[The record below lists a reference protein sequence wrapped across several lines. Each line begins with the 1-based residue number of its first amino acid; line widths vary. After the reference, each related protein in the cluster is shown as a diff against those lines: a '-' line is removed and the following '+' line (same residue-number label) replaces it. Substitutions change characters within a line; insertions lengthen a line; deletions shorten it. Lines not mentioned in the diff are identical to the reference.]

1 MYRRRFALTTALA
14 ALTLVAAACGGGGD
28 EEAAADGTASV
39 SVTTFG
45 CEMWNTWAQ
54 SKGIYAK
61 HGLKVDLVKSTG
73 GSAAVA
79 AVLSGA
85 ADLGYVN
92 GYSAINAYNTG
103 FPIEMVAGANTNAA
117 PPAQPAQG
125 VFVGTDSPLKTVK
138 DLAGK
143 TIAVNELN
151 GLNQIVTTEWLK
163 KNGVDTE
170 SVRFVALPFSDQ
182 VPALL
187 SGKVDAA
194 QLGYSLLGDNNG
206 KVRSLADPFATAG
219 TVYIAT
225 YVASKAFVAK
235 GDTAERFH
243 DAMVETM
250 DALAKPENKDE
261 SFALLSACQKVPAE
275 TLKAQP
281 QNALSPSIDMAALN
295 TMADQMVDQKLIPK
309 KPDLDAFVPE
319 FARS

>member
-1 MYRRRFALTTALA
+1 MNRRFRIAATLT
-14 ALTLVAAACGGGGD
+14 ALTLAVTACGDGGTDTAGGGP
-28 EEAAADGTASV
+28 ATIK
-39 SVTTFG
+39 VTSFG
-45 CEMWNTWAQ
+45 CEIWNTWAEA
-54 SKGIYAK
+54 KGVFAK
-61 HGLKVDLVKSTG
+61 HDLKVELVKSTG

-103 FPIEMVAGANTNAA
+103 FPIEMVAGANTNAT
-117 PPAQPAQG
+117 PPAKPAQG
-125 VFVGTDSPLKTVK
+125 VFVGTNSPLQSAK

-151 GLNQIVTTEWLK
+151 GLNQIVTSTWLK
-163 KNGVDTE
+163 QNGVDVS

-206 KVRSLADPFATAG
+206 KVRSLADPFASAG

-235 GDTAERFH
+235 GDTAKRFH

-250 DALAKPENKDE
+250 DALGKPENTVE
-261 SFALLSACQKVPAE
+261 SFELLSACQKVPADVLE
-275 TLKAQP
+275 AQP
-281 QNALSPSIDMAALN
+281 QNAFSPSIDLAALN
-295 TMADQMVDQKLIPK
+295 TMAAQMVEQKILPK
-309 KPDLDAFVPE
+309 KPELDAFVPE

>member
-1 MYRRRFALTTALA
+1 MNRRRFGLAA
-14 ALTLVAAACGGGGD
+14 ALTALTLAATGCGDGGTD
-28 EEAAADGTASV
+28 TASGPATIK
-39 SVTTFG
+39 VTSFG
-45 CEMWNTWAQ
+45 CEIWNTWAEA
-54 SKGIYAK
+54 KGVFAK
-61 HGLKVDLVKSTG
+61 HDLKVELVKSTG

-92 GYSAINAYNTG
+92 GFSAINAYNTG
-103 FPIEMVAGANTNAA
+103 FPIEMVAGANTNAT
-117 PPAQPAQG
+117 PPAKPAQG
-125 VFVGTDSPLKTVK
+125 VFVGTNSPLKSAK

-151 GLNQIVTTEWLK
+151 GLNQIVTSTWLK
-163 KNGVDTE
+163 QNGVDV
-170 SVRFVALPFSDQ
+170 SGVRFVALPFSDQ

-194 QLGYSLLGDNNG
+194 QLGYSLLGDNND

-235 GDTAERFH
+235 GDTASRFH

-250 DALAKPENKDE
+250 DALGKPENTDE
-261 SFALLSACQKVPAE
+261 SFALLSACNKVPADV
-275 TLKAQP
+275 LKAQP
-281 QNALSPSIDMAALN
+281 QNALSPSVDLAALN
-295 TMADQMVDQKLIPK
+295 GMADQMVEQKIMPK

>member
-1 MYRRRFALTTALA
+1 MNRRRFGLAA
-14 ALTLVAAACGGGGD
+14 ALTALTLAATACGDGGTD
-28 EEAAADGTASV
+28 TASGPATIK
-39 SVTTFG
+39 VTSFG
-45 CEMWNTWAQ
+45 CEIWNTWAEA
-54 SKGIYAK
+54 KGVFAK
-61 HGLKVDLVKSTG
+61 HDLKVELVKSTG

-92 GYSAINAYNTG
+92 GFSAINAYNTG
-103 FPIEMVAGANTNAA
+103 FPIEMVAGANTNAL
-117 PPAQPAQG
+117 PPAKPAQG
-125 VFVGTDSPLKTVK
+125 VFVGTNSPLKTAK

-151 GLNQIVTTEWLK
+151 GLNQIVTSTWLK
-163 KNGVDTE
+163 QNGVDV
-170 SVRFVALPFSDQ
+170 SGVRFVALPFSDQ

-235 GDTAERFH
+235 GDTASRFH

-250 DALAKPENKDE
+250 DALGEPANTDE
-261 SFALLSACQKVPAE
+261 SFALLSACNKVPADV
-275 TLKAQP
+275 LKAQP
-281 QNALSPSIDMAALN
+281 QNALSPSVDVTALN
-295 TMADQMVDQKLIPK
+295 AMADQMVEQKILPK